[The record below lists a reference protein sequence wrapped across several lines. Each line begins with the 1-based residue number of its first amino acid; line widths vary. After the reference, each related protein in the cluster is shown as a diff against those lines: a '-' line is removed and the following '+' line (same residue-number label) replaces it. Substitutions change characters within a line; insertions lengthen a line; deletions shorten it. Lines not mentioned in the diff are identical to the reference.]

1 MENLQIL
8 TEKFIKFVEKIFV
21 VTGKLENYS
30 REEISKKIED
40 LGGIVKNSVG
50 KKTDFL
56 IVGEDSGSKLKKAQE
71 LGIKILSE
79 KDFEEGRLD
88 F

>member
-79 KDFEEGRLD
+79 TDFENLIAN
-88 F
+88 